1 MHNHNLEHKGIKK
14 IMNLEEKAF
23 GLTRTRQ
30 NQSPQTTT
38 IPYKLQGA
46 SPTAN
51 HVLELLRYNED
62 T

>member
-1 MHNHNLEHKGIKK
+1 MHNHNLDHKGIKK
-14 IMNLEEKAF
+14 IMNLKEKAF

-46 SPTAN
+46 FSNYEPCFRVAS
-51 HVLELLRYNED
+51 L
-62 T
+62 